1 MWKIERKINML
12 EGKVI
17 KSFNDKQNNLK
28 HYEANGK
35 TKFRAEDKRYN
46 ELKEKGF
53 VEEGKEVTTKKD
65 KQVDR
70 RWQSMIGNNQKK
82 NIY

>member
-1 MWKIERKINML
+1 ML
-12 EGKVI
+12 EGRVI

-46 ELKEKGF
+46 ELKVKGF

-65 KQVDR
+65 K
-70 RWQSMIGNNQKK
+70 
-82 NIY
+82 